1 MDLNK
6 IIIEKYIEYAYMAEW
21 LKENEFDSLL
31 PHIDEVIMLVKKVR
45 NIVRENIAMEYER
58 LYQQGFEDGLAE
70 MQEIMQQ

>member
-6 IIIEKYIEYAYMAEW
+6 IIIEKYIEYAYMEEW
-21 LKENEFDSLL
+21 LKENGFNGLL

-45 NIVRENIAMEYER
+45 NIVRENIAMEYEK